1 MARMSPFRCPSCSAA
16 IAMDDV
22 NVAKDIALCRACG
35 KTASFAA
42 LQSSGKLAEV
52 DLASPPRHVRDAQDP
67 QYDLSLIYHRK
78 SPVLFFLV
86 PFTLLWSGG
95 SLGGIFIAP
104 LMQVKPVE
112 NALFGIP
119 FLIGT
124 VVLLGVIAFLLA
136 GGWRIRVSGN
146 EGTAFCGIAF
156 GWTRRFI
163 LDRTSQITLA
173 NCGAS
178 VNDKPVPCIRIDTGS
193 TSCAFGAFI
202 HEDSKHY
209 IAARLRQLAQKR

>member
-1 MARMSPFRCPSCSAA
+1 
-16 IAMDDV
+16 MDDV

-35 KTASFAA
+35 KTTSFAA
-42 LQSSGKLAEV
+42 LQDSSKLAEV
-52 DLASPPRHVRDAQDP
+52 DLASPPRHVKDTQDA
-67 QYDLSLIYHRK
+67 QYDLSLTYHRK
-78 SPVLFFLV
+78 SPILFFLI

-95 SLGGIFIAP
+95 SIGGIFIAP
-104 LMQVKPVE
+104 LMQGKPLE

-136 GGWRIRVSGN
+136 GGWRIHVSGN
-146 EGTAFCGIAF
+146 EGTAFCGVGSL
-156 GWTRRFI
+156 GWTRRFT
-163 LDRTSQITLA
+163 LDRTSQVTLA

-193 TSCAFGAFI
+193 TSCSFGAFI
-202 HEDSKHY
+202 HQDSKHY